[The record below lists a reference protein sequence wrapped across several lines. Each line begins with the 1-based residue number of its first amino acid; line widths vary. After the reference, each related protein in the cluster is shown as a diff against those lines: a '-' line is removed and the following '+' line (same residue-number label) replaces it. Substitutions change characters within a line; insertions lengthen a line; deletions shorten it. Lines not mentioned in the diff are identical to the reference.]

1 MELYCVYALHRTWN
15 FDPIDFESELHR
27 DDNHLSFLCRSV
39 GRTVITCRCL
49 GIKSFF
55 WLPLYH
61 LNLYTVSKI
70 LVFCKLVHFFPLISW
85 QAIFSISLLN
95 LWIIYHVLFVVAL
108 LGSTYFQPGK
118 RTQRFTILILLL
130 KHLLY
135 DFRSRQYGNVNIYLL
150 MFLQIFEYIR
160 IDIYLFIYLHI
171 RIE

>member
-15 FDPIDFESELHR
+15 FDSIDFESELHR

-39 GRTVITCRCL
+39 GRTVIACGSL
-49 GIKSFF
+49 GIKTFF

-70 LVFCKLVHFFPLISW
+70 LVFCKLVHFFLFISW
-85 QAIFSISLLN
+85 QAIFNISRLN
-95 LWIIYHVLFVVAL
+95 LWIITCPLCGCPVGL
-108 LGSTYFQPGK
+108 TYFQPGK
-118 RTQRFTILILLL
+118 RTQRFTILVLLL

-135 DFRSRQYGNVNIYLL
+135 DFRSRQYGNVNIFLL

-160 IDIYLFIYLHI
+160 IDNFYIFYLHI